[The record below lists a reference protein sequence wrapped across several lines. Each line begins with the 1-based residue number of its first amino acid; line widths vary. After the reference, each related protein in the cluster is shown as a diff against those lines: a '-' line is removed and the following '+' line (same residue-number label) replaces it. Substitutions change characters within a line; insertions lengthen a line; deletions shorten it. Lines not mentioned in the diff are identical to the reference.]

1 MGFYKKITAQEA
13 KIMMDTTSVTIVD
26 VRTKSEYKQGHI
38 PHAILVNNED
48 IGNQMPTE
56 LPNKNATLLVYCR
69 SGVRSAEASQKL
81 LHLGYTCI
89 YDFGGILSWP
99 YTVEKGD

>member
-1 MGFYKKITAQEA
+1 
-13 KIMMDTTSVTIVD
+13 
-26 VRTKSEYKQGHI
+26 
-38 PHAILVNNED
+38 
-48 IGNQMPTE
+48 MPTE